1 MAALL
6 LHAIW
11 KNQITGPS
19 AGVLFVLIDRTQIR
33 SHPVKFNKQQRLSR
47 RWLSSKQ
54 NEPGVTQQLFRR
66 PGFIWMNLEK
76 LGLAS

>member
-33 SHPVKFNKQQRLSR
+33 SHPVKFNKQ
-47 RWLSSKQ
+47 
-54 NEPGVTQQLFRR
+54 
-66 PGFIWMNLEK
+66 
-76 LGLAS
+76 